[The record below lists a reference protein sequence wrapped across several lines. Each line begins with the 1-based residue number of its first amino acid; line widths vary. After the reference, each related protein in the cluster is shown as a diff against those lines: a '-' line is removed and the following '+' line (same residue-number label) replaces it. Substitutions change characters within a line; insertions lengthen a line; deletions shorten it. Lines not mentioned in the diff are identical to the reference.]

1 MRRFIARSWRARSGI
16 NGDRNRSHPCLQRIR
31 AFRMGGVPM
40 RRGVFLGE
48 AAGSYGGKT
57 RMFRT
62 GNPESGHGPLASL
75 LFILLVA
82 SLSAAPAGA
91 DIPGSDLLELLE
103 DIDSANERATSL
115 GAAGYQKMLEDF
127 IASAAA
133 CKAGKMLRAR
143 MRAPALYAEVEGAC
157 IRISPAGPALSRYFS
172 DPACTRELDFS
183 PASYSAYCR
192 EMVAAAGPNTRLG
205 NAASWRA
212 DEYQAN
218 DPAPGTPGRKW
229 TVAHGTQLAFSSEA
243 QDGKTVPFM
252 KRLRYRE
259 VVTPSDAR
267 PLYWSCADAFGR
279 RCAPVK
285 RPGHGSVL
293 LGYIKESAGPG
304 AVPLYWACVPVSGPE
319 GGCTRRALVTKPSP
333 YGGSLLGYLSRRP
346 VAGTLPL
353 YWRCSGSSRSGRCAP
368 GISPRTAAGKK
379 GLLGYLYDRS
389 IIKGS
394 CALEMRVYKKDADAS
409 GLTPLL
415 AFHGG
420 SWRYR
425 GAAFV
430 GFEAQLAHYTEDGFI
445 VFVPFYRLAGDAD
458 GNRDCNGAPWRAITA
473 DAEAALD
480 WVVRHAAAFG
490 AASAPPAVMGQSAG
504 AHLAGWLLAHRS
516 AEVSAGLLFYGPS
529 DVRDF
534 LAQTVPA
541 GGQYHERYGASL
553 DILSRFFGSD
563 VRFIDLAADT
573 DFVRLNSYHDFVRA
587 GGVPPVFLI
596 HGSADALIPP
606 NQSVLMCNA
615 YGGSALDHG
624 GGEGLRAVYACG
636 GGSLLHLFEQ
646 GGHGLDGCLRRG
658 PIDACPA
665 GDESG
670 RRLVVESLRE
680 ARAWLRE
687 RADGR

>member
-1 MRRFIARSWRARSGI
+1 
-16 NGDRNRSHPCLQRIR
+16 
-31 AFRMGGVPM
+31 
-40 RRGVFLGE
+40 
-48 AAGSYGGKT
+48 
-57 RMFRT
+57 MFRT
-62 GNPESGHGPLASL
+62 GNPGTGDRPLVCL
-75 LFILLVA
+75 LFVLLVA
-82 SLSAAPAGA
+82 SLRAGPAVA
-91 DIPGSDLLELLE
+91 DVPGPDLLDLLE
-103 DIDSANERATSL
+103 DFDSANERVTSL
-115 GAAGYQKMLEDF
+115 GTAGYQKMLEDLV
-127 IASAAA
+127 ASAAA

-143 MRAPALYAEVEGAC
+143 MRAPALYAEVDGAC
-157 IRISPAGPALSRYFS
+157 IRISPAGPRLSRYFS

-192 EMVAAAGPNTRLG
+192 EMVAAAGPNTLLG
-205 NAASWRA
+205 NAASWKA

-229 TVAHGTQLAFSSEA
+229 TVAHGTQLAFSSEPL
-243 QDGKTVPFM
+243 DGKTVPFM

-259 VVTPSDAR
+259 VVTPSDER
-267 PLYWSCADAFGR
+267 PLYWSCADVLGRQCAPARRAGR
-279 RCAPVK
+279 R
-285 RPGHGSVL
+285 SIM
-293 LGYIKESAGPG
+293 LGYIKESASPG
-304 AVPLYWACVPVSGPE
+304 TMPLYWACVAASGPQ
-319 GGCTRRALVTKPSP
+319 GGCKRRALVTKPTP
-333 YGGSLLGYLSRRP
+333 YGGFLLGYLSRQP

-353 YWRCSGSSRSGRCAP
+353 YWRCSGRFRCAP
-368 GISPRTAAGKK
+368 GVSPRTAAAKK

-389 IIKGS
+389 VIKGT
-394 CALEMRVYKKDADAS
+394 CALEMRVYKKDANAS

-430 GFEAQLAHYTEDGFI
+430 GFEAQLAHYTEDGFA
-445 VFVPFYRLAGDAD
+445 VFVPFYRLAGDTD
-458 GNRDCNGAPWRAITA
+458 GNRDCNGAPWHAITA

-480 WVVRHAAAFG
+480 WVLSHAAAFG
-490 AASAPPAVMGQSAG
+490 AKPATPAVMGQSAG

-516 AEVSAGLLFYGPS
+516 ADVSAGLLFYGPS

-541 GGQYHERYGASL
+541 GGLYHARYAPSL
-553 DILSRFFGSD
+553 NILSRFFGSD
-563 VRFIDLAADT
+563 VRLIDLAADT

-587 GGVPPVFLI
+587 GGAPPVFLI
-596 HGSADALIPP
+596 HGGADALIPS

-615 YGGSALDHG
+615 YGGSAQDHG
-624 GGEGLRAVYACG
+624 GGENRRAVYACG

-658 PIDACPA
+658 PIDACAA
-665 GDESG
+665 GDEPG

-680 ARAWLRE
+680 ARAWLHE
-687 RADGR
+687 RVGASMK